1 MKYNPK
7 QEILVQ
13 QVIKALGDC
22 TEEEITER
30 LETAPFNKAPE
41 EIRSISAKILHR
53 IVMRWEKRKV
63 ITSHVY
69 DGKRLYCLMQIPWL
83 ARLDMIHVESIAD
96 DEAKKFLGEL
106 ERQAKEISA
115 YASKGPLY
123 GDYVT
128 VEATFETIDP
138 ILGGD
143 ITDKERQ
150 LSFPRNYSGDLYIR
164 PSWLYGYFRD
174 NARIANLSN
183 LHAYLKASEGVF
195 DEQPETFRTKQVRV
209 KMGHV
214 TYEAI
219 PPKTQFKTTLQVPLK
234 GFDGFSSLEAWKTK
248 FFKRIEKAP
257 IRGLGSNWKVFGG
270 RIKLLKLEEIT

>member
-22 TEEEITER
+22 SEGEILER
-30 LETAPFNKAPE
+30 LNFAPFKDIPT
-41 EIRSISAKILHR
+41 EIREIPEKTLHR
-53 IVMRWEKRKV
+53 IIMRWEKKKV

-83 ARLDMIHVESIAD
+83 ARLDMIHVESVPSE
-96 DEAKKFLGEL
+96 EAKKFLTEL

-128 VEATFETIDP
+128 VEALFETVDP

-143 ITDKERQ
+143 ITDKERE
-150 LSFPRNYSGDLYIR
+150 LDFPRNYAGELYIR
-164 PSWLYGYFRD
+164 PNWLAGYIRD

-183 LHAYLKASEGVF
+183 LHSYLKTSEGVF
-195 DEQPETFRTKQVRV
+195 LKQPKTFRTKQVRV

-219 PPKTQFKTTLQVPLK
+219 PPKTQFKTIMQVPLK
-234 GFDGFSSLEAWKTK
+234 GYDGFSSLEAWITK
-248 FFKRIEKAP
+248 FFRRLEQAP

-270 RIKLLKLEEIT
+270 KIKLVEMKET

>member
-22 TEEEITER
+22 NEEEITER
-30 LETAPFNKAPE
+30 LETSPFNKTPE
-41 EIRSISAKILHR
+41 EIRNIPQKTLHR
-53 IVMRWEKRKV
+53 IVMRWEKKKV

-83 ARLDMIHVESIAD
+83 ARLDMIHVESIPD
-96 DEAKKFLGEL
+96 EEAKKYLEEL
-106 ERQAKEISA
+106 ERQAKEVSA
-115 YASKGPLY
+115 YANKGPLY

-128 VEATFETIDP
+128 VEALFETIDP

-150 LSFPRNYSGDLYIR
+150 LNFPRNYDGDLYIR
-164 PSWLYGYFRD
+164 PNWLAGYIRD

-183 LHAYLKASEGVF
+183 LHTYLKASEGVF
-195 DEQPETFRTKQVRV
+195 IEQPKTFRTKQIRV

-219 PPKTQFKTTLQVPLK
+219 PPKTQFKATMQIPLK
-234 GFDGFSSLEAWKTK
+234 GYDGFNSLDAWKTK
-248 FFKRIEKAP
+248 FFKRLEKAP

-270 RIKLLKLEEIT
+270 KIKLVKMEEIA